1 MLTLQTQGSLPV
13 PAGAVSGPS
22 TITGSSDM
30 EAELQRRARGGAS
43 HSWELRWRRRLVA
56 RLEWVQDAEW
66 REKTGWYL
74 RRTDPEGDTMFERR
88 VEVDPSVQRLAED
101 THAPAEEWAAAAEVV
116 ATLTTDAALAQ
127 AEWELRGGPPG
138 TPPQLAPSSGPR
150 SYEIF
155 VRGAEA
161 TDLGL
166 AFPRLAVN
174 EGGGFC
180 VLSGTL
186 DVTGLGTTIDRCISL
201 GYEVI
206 GVITDRERD

>member
-1 MLTLQTQGSLPV
+1 
-13 PAGAVSGPS
+13 
-22 TITGSSDM
+22 M

-56 RLEWVQDAEW
+56 RLEWAQDPAW

-74 RRTDPEGDTMFERR
+74 RRTEPEGDTVFERR
-88 VEVDPSVQRLAED
+88 LEVDPSIQRLAED
-101 THAPAEEWAAAAEVV
+101 SDAPPEEWAAAADTV

-150 SYEIF
+150 AYEIF

-174 EGGGFC
+174 AGGGFC

-186 DVTGLGTTIDRCISL
+186 DVTALGTTIDRCISL

-206 GVITDRERD
+206 GVITDRERDP